1 MDQQDGIGPQTV
13 TNDDAKAKAETANNG
28 DRSRVDG
35 DGSRGEATHVM
46 DTTIARADEWT
57 AGCC

>member
-1 MDQQDGIGPQTV
+1 M
-13 TNDDAKAKAETANNG
+13 NDDARAKADAANNG

-35 DGSRGEATHVM
+35 NGGRERATQV
-46 DTTIARADEWT
+46 TNATIARADGWT